1 MNSMILSID
10 IGIKNLSICLI
21 SSDGSIR
28 DWDVLDLTNTT
39 IHSCN
44 YCMKNKRC
52 KSRASYT
59 VAGKMY
65 YCNRHITKCIPSI
78 TIAPPEY
85 YSLLK
90 KPSLMKTKK
99 LNNMFD
105 LNVSVEELT
114 KHIYHHC
121 ATKVNQSISANDIDL
136 IQIGKTLSVMLSNR
150 LTYIND
156 IETVLIENQ
165 ISTIANRMKCVQG
178 MVAQYFIEKAIY
190 NILFISSINKL
201 KLYDVPK
208 KTYKERK
215 TSGIRVVRK
224 LLENSINDIW
234 LSVFNTHKKKD
245 DLADS
250 YLQALWFIHTKR

>member
-1 MNSMILSID
+1 MILSID

-21 SSDGSIR
+21 ASDGSIR
-28 DWDVLDLTNTT
+28 DWDILDLTNTT

-44 YCMKNKRC
+44 YCMKHKRC
-52 KSRASYT
+52 TSRAIYT
-59 VAGKMY
+59 IAGKMY

-78 TIAPPEY
+78 RIAPPEY

-99 LNNMFD
+99 LNHMFE
-105 LNVSVEELT
+105 LNASVEELT
-114 KHIYHHC
+114 NHIYQHC
-121 ATKVNQSISANDIDL
+121 ATKVIQPVSANDMDL
-136 IQIGKTLSVMLSNR
+136 INIGKTLSTMLTNR
-150 LTYIND
+150 LTCIND
-156 IETVLIENQ
+156 IDTVLIENQ
-165 ISTIANRMKCVQG
+165 ISTIASRMKCVQG
-178 MVAQYFIEKAIY
+178 MVAQFFIEKAIY

-215 TSGIRVVRK
+215 SSGILVVLD
-224 LLENSINDIW
+224 LLENSINHTW
-234 LSVFNTHKKKD
+234 LSVFHTHKKKD

-250 YLQALWFIHTKR
+250 YLQALWFIHTKT